1 MKQTILRIIALL
13 LVLTLAGCAAAPAAP
28 QSDTGA
34 TEATEAAAAVVA
46 DKTDDNYR
54 VFYEIFVGSFADSN
68 GDRMGDIPGILQKL
82 DYLND
87 GNVLSETSL
96 GVQGIWLSPIFASPS
111 YHKYDVTDYY
121 RIDSNFGTLD
131 DLKALVDGCHER
143 NVKVILDLVLNHTA
157 KNHTWFQ
164 TFREAHANG
173 DTENPYYDYYTW
185 YTEETLPAGITCR
198 PIPGAA
204 GEYYECNFSA
214 DMPELNYDNEEVRQ
228 EMLQVAKFYLDMGID
243 GFRFDAVK
251 YIYYGQTARCV
262 EFWQWYTDELRKIN
276 PEVYL
281 VGECWSGESEIL
293 SYYPAMNCFNF
304 GASQAEGVIASA
316 AKDQDINRFTNYMV
330 SFLEKVDA
338 ANPQGMM
345 ISFLSNHDM
354 DRSAG
359 YLMLANHFPQMAA
372 NLYLLCSGSPFIY
385 YGEEIGMK
393 GVRGSAN
400 TDANRRL
407 AMLWGDDTSPR
418 NPEGS
423 TYEASKQ
430 TNGTVA
436 SHLENEN
443 SLLRYYSRLISI
455 RTRYPEIARGSYAVV
470 NLDSAKCGGFQVS
483 YEGATLYILHNIS
496 TDLPFTV
503 DVSEAGLGCLE
514 LCEVIGMS
522 EATLEGTTLTV
533 GPQTSVILR
542 PAAPADNS

>member
-1 MKQTILRIIALL
+1 MKQILLRITALL
-13 LVLTLAGCAAAPAAP
+13 LVLALAGCAAPAEVP
-28 QSDTGA
+28 VS
-34 TEATEAAAAVVA
+34 TEIPETTTPVVPDETA
-46 DKTDDNYR
+46 DNYR

-68 GDRMGDIPGILQKL
+68 GDRKGDIPGILQKL

-96 GVQGIWLSPIFASPS
+96 GVQGLWLTPIFASPS

-121 RIDSNFGTLD
+121 RIDPDFGTLE
-131 DLKALVDGCHER
+131 DLKALVDACHER

-164 TFREAHANG
+164 TFREAHAKG
-173 DTENPYYDYYTW
+173 DTENPYYNYYTW
-185 YTEETLPAGITCR
+185 YTAENLPAGVTCQ
-198 PIPGAA
+198 PIPGAQ
-204 GEYYECNFSA
+204 GEYYECNFSG
-214 DMPELNYDNEEVRQ
+214 DMPELNYDNEAVRE
-228 EMLQVAKFYLDMGID
+228 EMLKVARFYLDMGID

-251 YIYYGQTARCV
+251 YIYFGQTGRCA
-262 EFWQWYTDELRKIN
+262 EFWQWYTDQLRSIN

-304 GASQAEGVIASA
+304 GAAQAEGVIASA
-316 AKDQDINRFTNYMV
+316 AKDQDINRFTNYMCSFMDKV
-330 SFLEKVDA
+330 SA
-338 ANPQGMM
+338 ANPEGMM

-372 NLYLLCSGSPFIY
+372 NLYLLCGGSPFLY

-407 AMLWGDDTSPR
+407 AMLWGDDTAPR

-423 TYEASKQ
+423 TYEPSKQ

-436 SHLENEN
+436 SHLENEG
-443 SLLRYYSRLISI
+443 SLLRYYCRLISI
-455 RTRYPEIARGSYAVV
+455 RTRYKEIPRGNYEAV
-470 NLDSAKCGGFQVS
+470 NLGSAKCGGFRVTW
-483 YEGATLYILHNIS
+483 EGSTLYILHNIS

-503 DVSEAGLGCLE
+503 DVSEAGLGSPE

-522 EATLEGTTLTV
+522 EATLEGNTLTI

-542 PAAPADNS
+542 PAVPADKS

>member
-1 MKQTILRIIALL
+1 MKQILLRITAAL
-13 LVLTLAGCAAAPAAP
+13 LVLTLTGCAAAPAEVPVSTEPPETTAP
-28 QSDTGA
+28 
-34 TEATEAAAAVVA
+34 VVP
-46 DKTDDNYR
+46 DETDDNYR
-54 VFYEIFVGSFADSN
+54 VFYEIFVGSFADAN
-68 GDRMGDIPGILQKL
+68 GDGKGDLAGILQRL

-96 GVQGIWLSPIFASPS
+96 GVQGLWLTPIFASPS

-121 RIDSNFGTLD
+121 RIDTDFGSMD
-131 DLKALVDGCHER
+131 DLKALLDACHER

-164 TFREAHANG
+164 TFRDAHANG

-185 YTEETLPAGITCR
+185 YTEETLPAGVTCQ
-198 PIPGAA
+198 PIPGAQ
-204 GEYYECNFSA
+204 GEYYECNFSP
-214 DMPELNYDNEEVRQ
+214 DMPELNYDNEAVRE
-228 EMLQVAKFYLDMGID
+228 EMLKVAQFYLDMGVD

-276 PEVYL
+276 PDVYC

-293 SYYPAMNCFNF
+293 AYYPAMNCFNF
-304 GASQAEGVIASA
+304 GAAQAEGVIASA

-330 SFLEKVDA
+330 SFLNKVQS

-372 NLYLLCSGSPFIY
+372 NLYLLCSGSPFLY

-393 GVRGSAN
+393 GVRGSDN

-407 AMLWGDDTSPR
+407 AMLWGDDSSPR

-423 TYEASKQ
+423 TYAPSKQ

-436 SHLENEN
+436 SQLENEN
-443 SLLRYYSRLISI
+443 SLLRYYCRLISI
-455 RTRYPEIARGSYAVV
+455 CNRYPEIPRGSYQAVD
-470 NLDSAKCGGFQVS
+470 LGSPKCGGFQVS
-483 YEGATLYILHNIS
+483 YEGSTLYILHNIS

-503 DVSEAGLGCLE
+503 DLRETDLSCGE
-514 LCEVIGMS
+514 LLEVIGMS
-522 EATLEGTTLTV
+522 EATLEGTVLTV

-542 PAAPADNS
+542 

>member
-1 MKQTILRIIALL
+1 MKQILLRITALL
-13 LVLTLAGCAAAPAAP
+13 LVLVLAGCAAAPAEVPVSTEPPETTAP
-28 QSDTGA
+28 
-34 TEATEAAAAVVA
+34 VVP
-46 DKTDDNYR
+46 DETDDNYR
-54 VFYEIFVGSFADSN
+54 VFYEIFVGSFADAN
-68 GDRMGDIPGILQKL
+68 GDGKGDLAGILQRL

-87 GNVLSETSL
+87 GNVLSDTSL
-96 GVQGIWLSPIFASPS
+96 GVQGLWLTPIFASPS

-121 RIDSNFGTLD
+121 RIDTDFGSMD
-131 DLKALVDGCHER
+131 DLKALLDACHER

-164 TFREAHANG
+164 TFRDAHANG

-185 YTEETLPAGITCR
+185 YTEETLPAGVTCQ
-198 PIPGAA
+198 PIPGAQ
-204 GEYYECNFSA
+204 GEYYECNFSP
-214 DMPELNYDNEEVRQ
+214 DMPELNYDNEAVRE
-228 EMLQVAKFYLDMGID
+228 EMLKVAQFYLDMGVD

-262 EFWQWYTDELRKIN
+262 EFWQWYTDALREIN

-304 GASQAEGVIASA
+304 GAAQAEGVIASA

-330 SFLEKVDA
+330 SFLNKVQS
-338 ANPQGMM
+338 ANSQGMM

-372 NLYLLCSGSPFIY
+372 NLYLLCSGSPFLY

-393 GVRGSAN
+393 GVRGSDN

-407 AMLWGDDTSPR
+407 AMLWGDDCAPR

-423 TYEASKQ
+423 TYAPSKQ

-436 SHLENEN
+436 SQLENEG
-443 SLLRYYSRLISI
+443 SLLRYYCRLISI
-455 RTRYPEIARGSYAVV
+455 RNRYEEIPRGSYKAVD
-470 NLDSAKCGGFQVS
+470 LGSPKCGGFQVS
-483 YEGATLYILHNIS
+483 YEGSTLYILHNIS

-503 DVSEAGLGCLE
+503 DLRETDLSCGE
-514 LCEVIGMS
+514 LLEVIGMS
-522 EATLEGTTLTV
+522 EATLEGTVLTV

-542 PAAPADNS
+542 

>member
-1 MKQTILRIIALL
+1 MKQILLRITALL
-13 LVLTLAGCAAAPAAP
+13 LVLTLAGCAAAPGEVPVSTEIPETTAP
-28 QSDTGA
+28 
-34 TEATEAAAAVVA
+34 VVP
-46 DKTDDNYR
+46 DETDDNYR
-54 VFYEIFVGSFADSN
+54 VFYEIFVGSFADSD
-68 GDRMGDIPGILQKL
+68 GDRKGDIPGILQKL

-96 GVQGIWLSPIFASPS
+96 GVQGLWLTPIFASPS

-121 RIDSNFGTLD
+121 RIDPDFGTLE
-131 DLKALVDGCHER
+131 DLKALVDGCHSR

-164 TFREAHANG
+164 TFREAHAKG

-185 YTEETLPAGITCR
+185 YTEENLPAGVTCQ
-198 PIPGAA
+198 PIPGAQ
-204 GEYYECNFSA
+204 GEYYECNFSS
-214 DMPELNYDNEEVRQ
+214 DMPELNYDNEAVRE
-228 EMLQVAKFYLDMGID
+228 EMLKVARFYLDMGID

-251 YIYYGQTARCV
+251 YIYFGQTARCV
-262 EFWQWYTDELRKIN
+262 EFWQWYTDELRNIN

-304 GASQAEGVIASA
+304 GAAQAEGVIANA

-330 SFLEKVDA
+330 SFLDKVA
-338 ANPQGMM
+338 SSNPEGMM
-345 ISFLSNHDM
+345 ISFISNHDM

-372 NLYLLCSGSPFIY
+372 NLYLLCGGSPFLY

-407 AMLWGDDTSPR
+407 AMLWGDDTTPR

-443 SLLRYYSRLISI
+443 SLLRYYCRLISI
-455 RTRYPEIARGSYAVV
+455 RTRYKEIPRGNYEVV
-470 NLDSAKCGGFQVS
+470 NLGSAKCGGFRVTH
-483 YEGATLYILHNIS
+483 EGSTLYILHNIS

-503 DVSEAGLGCLE
+503 DVSEAGLGSPE

-522 EATLEGTTLTV
+522 EATLEGSTLTV
-533 GPQTSVILR
+533 GPQTSIILR
-542 PAAPADNS
+542 PTVSADKS

>member
-1 MKQTILRIIALL
+1 MKQILLRITALL
-13 LVLTLAGCAAAPAAP
+13 LVLVLAGCAAAPAEVPVSTEPPETTAP
-28 QSDTGA
+28 
-34 TEATEAAAAVVA
+34 VVP
-46 DKTDDNYR
+46 DETDDNYR
-54 VFYEIFVGSFADSN
+54 VFYEIFVGSFADAN
-68 GDRMGDIPGILQKL
+68 GDGKGDLAGILQRL

-87 GNVLSETSL
+87 GNVLSDTSL
-96 GVQGIWLSPIFASPS
+96 GVQGLWLTPIFASPS

-121 RIDSNFGTLD
+121 RIDTDFGSMD
-131 DLKALVDGCHER
+131 DLKALLDACHER

-164 TFREAHANG
+164 TFRDAHANG

-185 YTEETLPAGITCR
+185 YTEETLPAGVTCQ
-198 PIPGAA
+198 PIPGAQ
-204 GEYYECNFSA
+204 GEYYECNFSP
-214 DMPELNYDNEEVRQ
+214 DMPELNYDNEAVRE
-228 EMLQVAKFYLDMGID
+228 EMLKVAQFYLDMGVD

-262 EFWQWYTDELRKIN
+262 EFWQWYTDALREIN

-304 GASQAEGVIASA
+304 GAAQAEGVIASA

-330 SFLEKVDA
+330 SFLNKVQS
-338 ANPQGMM
+338 ANSQGMM

-372 NLYLLCSGSPFIY
+372 NLYLLCSGSPFLY

-393 GVRGSAN
+393 GVRGSDN

-407 AMLWGDDTSPR
+407 AMLWGDDGAPR

-423 TYEASKQ
+423 TYAPSKQ

-436 SHLENEN
+436 SQLENEG
-443 SLLRYYSRLISI
+443 SLLRYYCRLISI
-455 RTRYPEIARGSYAVV
+455 RNRYEEIPRGSYKAVD
-470 NLDSAKCGGFQVS
+470 LGSAKCGGFQVS
-483 YEGATLYILHNIS
+483 YEGSTLYILHNIS

-503 DVSEAGLGCLE
+503 DLRETDLSCGE
-514 LCEVIGMS
+514 LLEVIGMS
-522 EATLEGTTLTV
+522 EATLEGTVLTV

-542 PAAPADNS
+542 